1 MPQSFVRRSL
11 VIASLTSLLTAAAHA
26 QAVSKATAVG
36 LAETFIARNGYTNL
50 PRDQVRPDLDPE
62 SLDWGGSREKE
73 LDRRFN
79 TLNPNA
85 IGVKKGVRGK
95 QNGWSIAFDYVGGGQ
110 NSRTCRVVTMDEDGT
125 NLTVQHVDGIR
136 SYFAGFD

>member
-1 MPQSFVRRSL
+1 M
-11 VIASLTSLLTAAAHA
+11 
-26 QAVSKATAVG
+26 
-36 LAETFIARNGYTNL
+36 AETFIARNGYTNL

-110 NSRTCRVVTMDEDGT
+110 VELKVVQDSFVKSPRIEDLEDTGGPAPD
-125 NLTVQHVDGIR
+125 VH
-136 SYFAGFD
+136 